1 MEEYIK
7 ASHDRCRNL
16 ELLPDNLFSTKVL
29 DGMELK
35 KCLDQNN
42 DLILN
47 VAPFMNHLYDFV
59 RGSEFFAILC
69 DNYGCIL
76 NVVGDE
82 KILLEASKLK
92 MIIGAYMDEAH
103 IGTNAMSLVLS
114 DGVPVQVSGK
124 EHFINAYHKWTCSAA
139 PIKDNKGNIIG
150 IINLTGYIE
159 NVNPHTLGMVVAA
172 ANAIERMLQ
181 NNKYNSML
189 QISNKRLETTFDS
202 ISSGILTCDLL
213 GNITTMNKQAVS
225 MFGYEEEEMKNMK
238 IPDLIFGFHEIIERL
253 KSKENFSDEDIYVNT
268 AVNKLQYTLTA
279 CPIYGLNMSIEEIT
293 LVFCELKKSR
303 KLAGRILSGQ
313 AIYTFDKIIGINE
326 KFQKIINYAKKIA
339 DSKSTILINGESGT
353 GKEIFAQAIHNYSK
367 RSEEPFIA
375 VNCGAIPRTLIESEL
390 FGYESGA
397 FTGAKKGGNIGKFE
411 IAEGGTIFLDEI
423 GEMPFD
429 MQVKL
434 LRVIEEGVINRI
446 GSSKQI
452 NSDVRIMAASNKD
465 LKYEVE
471 KGNFRK
477 DLYYRLNVLPLKLPP
492 LRERRDDIAELVI
505 YYMRKTSKRLNK
517 HSVNI
522 SQEYMDYLK
531 NYDWPGNIR
540 ELENVIERIV
550 NSEVIQMN
558 LFNEVALEE
567 EKNLIG
573 FYVGNTLEQ
582 MEKHHIT
589 EVIKEVKGNMSLAAK
604 ILDIARSSLYRK
616 VEKYGINCMEI
627 EHSPK
632 MQHFK
637 TDKVY

>member
-1 MEEYIK
+1 MDAYIK
-7 ASHDRCRNL
+7 ASKDRCNEM
-16 ELLPDNLFSTKVL
+16 ELRPENLFSTKVL
-29 DGMELK
+29 DGWELQK
-35 KCLDQNN
+35 NLERNRE
-42 DLILN
+42 LILN
-47 VAPFMNHLYDFV
+47 AATFMDHLYNFV
-59 RGSEFFAILC
+59 KGSEFFALLC
-69 DNYGCIL
+69 DSDGCIL

-82 KILLEASKLK
+82 KILLEAVKLK
-92 MIIGAYMDEAH
+92 MITGAYMDEAH

-114 DGVPVQVSGK
+114 EGVPVQVSGK

-139 PIKDNKGNIIG
+139 PIKDETGNVIG

-172 ANAIERMLQ
+172 ADAIERMLE
-181 NNKYNSML
+181 NNKYNLML
-189 QISNKRLETTFDS
+189 EISKKRIETTFES

-213 GNITTMNKQAVS
+213 GNITTMNKQVAI
-225 MFGYEEEEMKNMK
+225 MFGYSDEEMKNIK
-238 IPDLIFGFHEIIERL
+238 ISNLILNWNEILEGI
-253 KSKENFSDEDIYVNT
+253 KSKEACTDEDIYVNT
-268 AVNKLQYTLTA
+268 LVNKLQFTLTA
-279 CPIYGLNMSIEEIT
+279 CPIYGMDMKIEEIT

-313 AIYTFDKIIGINE
+313 AIYTFGKIIGANE
-326 KFQKIINYAKKIA
+326 KFKKLTEYAKKIA
-339 DSKSTILINGESGT
+339 DSKSTILLTGESGT
-353 GKEIFAQAIHNYSK
+353 GKEVFAQAIHNHSK

-390 FGYESGA
+390 FGYEGGA

-423 GEMPFD
+423 GEMPSD
-429 MQVKL
+429 LQIRL

-465 LKYEVE
+465 LKHEVE
-471 KGNFRK
+471 IGNFRK
-477 DLYYRLNVLPLKLPP
+477 DLYYRLNVLPLYLPP
-492 LRERRDDIAELVI
+492 LRERRDDIAELVS
-505 YYMRKTSKRLNK
+505 YYMRKTSKKLNK
-517 HSVNI
+517 HTVDI
-522 SQEYMDYLK
+522 SEEYMDYLI

-558 LFNEVALEE
+558 LYNEVPLEE
-567 EKNLIG
+567 KKSIDL
-573 FYVGNTLEQ
+573 YVGNTLEQ
-582 MEKHHIT
+582 MEKHYIT
-589 EVIKEVKGNMSLAAK
+589 EVIKEVNGNMSLAAK

-616 VEKYGINCMEI
+616 VEKYEIDCPEI
-627 EHSPK
+627 EHCSK

-637 TDKVY
+637 RSKVY